1 MAFEPITTQEEFDE
15 MIVERL
21 NRQKENI
28 LKNYEDY
35 EQLKKDRENLQ
46 NELLVMRKTVD
57 AHIAEKE
64 NHSKELEAL
73 NAKIK
78 GYELGRMK
86 MKIALENDIPY
97 SLADR
102 LKGEDEE
109 SITRDAKIM
118 SEFVSKGKPAAPL
131 KSTEPKI
138 GKDASYKKLLENME
152 GE

>member
-1 MAFEPITTQEEFDE
+1 M
-15 MIVERL
+15 L
-21 NRQKENI
+21 N
-28 LKNYEDY
+28 
-35 EQLKKDRENLQ
+35 
-46 NELLVMRKTVD
+46 T
-57 AHIAEKE
+57 
-64 NHSKELEAL
+64 
-73 NAKIK
+73 KIK
-78 GYELGRMK
+78 GYELNSMR
-86 MKIALENDIPY
+86 MKIALENGIPY
-97 SLADR
+97 HLADR